1 MSLQSKLKQKFTIN
15 CITLIEFISYPSR
28 NVRDGFIRE
37 NFQVTPK
44 MSTYLVAFHISDLKL
59 GMESDDNDES
69 LPKIKMYAQPEYEN
83 MTK

>member
-1 MSLQSKLKQKFTIN
+1 LSLPSKFEFNFAIN
-15 CITLIEFISYPSR
+15 FKILIKFISYQSR
-28 NVRDGFIRE
+28 DVRDGFIRE

-59 GMESDDNDES
+59 GMESDDDDES